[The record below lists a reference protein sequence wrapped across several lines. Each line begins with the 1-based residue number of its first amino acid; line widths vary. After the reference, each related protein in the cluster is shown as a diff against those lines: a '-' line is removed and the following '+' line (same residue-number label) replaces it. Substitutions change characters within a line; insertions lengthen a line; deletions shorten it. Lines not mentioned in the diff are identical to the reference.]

1 MASLY
6 WTRPLVDI
14 SHMVFMLTQDC
25 FCVHIQNLSMA
36 FPCGDS
42 VWEATTGTWYRQLTS
57 KSIKSFFR
65 DVFFKSRSLPH
76 ALQIS
81 CVDKWS
87 SSTIWWPFGTFV
99 DAGTAVGEGSGETL
113 SHSLSGADLTRFCI
127 RLDALIDWNRPD
139 LCLTFP
145 SMVPLSSPSY
155 TQNKHQRSIVA
166 IFLH

>member
-1 MASLY
+1 MAFY
-6 WTRPLVDI
+6 IEPGPLLI
-14 SHMVFMLTQDC
+14 F
-25 FCVHIQNLSMA
+25 HIQSLCLPKAAFVFISKICPWRFPVVTVFERPQLVHDIDNWLPSPQSLSLEM
-36 FPCGDS
+36 F
-42 VWEATTGTWYRQLTS
+42 L
-57 KSIKSFFR
+57 
-65 DVFFKSRSLPH
+65 KSRSLPH
-76 ALQIS
+76 ALQII

-87 SSTIWWPFGTFV
+87 SSTIRRPFGTFV

-145 SMVPLSSPSY
+145 SMVLLSSPTY
-155 TQNKHQRSIVA
+155 TQNKHRRSIVA